1 MQLGDWVEFQII
13 VSKQSKGP
21 GSTPTTQNMG
31 RVRRGMVIGVRNVY
45 DVVGGNPPQ
54 LANPQP
60 VLIVAVSLHRAY
72 RVFPHDAT
80 LTNPPTPRRSRQRRV
95 AAPPAQTVVHGN
107 DDDDWHAVDDQAL
120 SLLIAEQIGNWIT
133 AGQMFTAYDITMA
146 LRTAN
151 PRLII
156 KHERVRPLV
165 HEVMASAVVS
175 GLYERESASFNSNQA
190 TRYLPIEA

>member
-21 GSTPTTQNMG
+21 GSTPSTQNMG

-80 LTNPPTPRRSRQRRV
+80 PTSPPTPRRSRQRRV
-95 AAPPAQTVVHGN
+95 ATPTTQPVAMGN

-120 SLLIAEQIGNWIT
+120 SFLIAEQISTWIT

-151 PRLII
+151 PRFII
-156 KHERVRPLV
+156 AHERVRPLV
-165 HEVMASAVVS
+165 HSVMDSAVVS
-175 GLYERESASFNSNQA
+175 GLYERERASFNSNQA

>member
-95 AAPPAQTVVHGN
+95 TAPAAQTVVHGN

-146 LRTAN
+146 LRIAN